1 MKRSIL
7 YPALGLLLLS
17 TGVAACGGDG
27 EAAQGASRAGAPGGP
42 GGGGGARG
50 GGGRGPRIAVV
61 ETMAVA
67 TGSIAREAA
76 VSGMVEPL
84 RSVGVN
90 SQVAGALVAVNVQ
103 EGDFVQPGSVLA
115 RLDDRELSAQ
125 VASAEAAYEVARGT
139 FARSEQLR
147 ENQVITAAEYEKDRA
162 AAASAKAS
170 LDGLRTRLGYTIIRS
185 PTAGVVTQKQVEA
198 GDVVSSQTRLFTVA
212 DISTLV
218 VRAGVSERD
227 VGALQVGQRV
237 EISLDAHPGREFS
250 GRIRRIFPSADP
262 QTRLVPVEVMLEGEA
277 VRAARPG
284 FLARVRFALGQQ
296 NGVLLLPASAI
307 VGEAGS
313 EAVFLYANGTVQRHA
328 VETGLTS
335 QGKVQIL
342 SGLKEGDVV
351 VSTGNNNLR
360 DGAEVRVVAGPGA
373 EAPKK
378 TADAAPGAD
387 GAKP

>member
-7 YPALGLLLLS
+7 FPALGLLLLG

-27 EAAQGASRAGAPGGP
+27 EAAQGAARTGAPGGP
-42 GGGGGARG
+42 GGGAGGR
-50 GGGRGPRIAVV
+50 GGRGPRIAVV
-61 ETMAVA
+61 ETTAA
-67 TGSIAREAA
+67 ARGSIAREAS

-90 SQVAGALVAVNVQ
+90 SLVAGALLAVNVQ

-147 ENQVITAAEYEKDRA
+147 ENQVITAAEYERDRA

-170 LDGLRTRLGYTIIRS
+170 LDGLRTRLGYTVIRS
-185 PTAGVVTQKQVEA
+185 PIAGVVTQKQVEA
-198 GDVVSSQTRLFTVA
+198 GDVVSPQARLFTVA
-212 DISTLV
+212 EVATLV
-218 VRAGVSERD
+218 VRAGVSEMD
-227 VGALQVGQRV
+227 VGTLAPGQKV
-237 EISLDAHPGREFS
+237 AITMDAYPGREFS

-262 QTRLVPVEVMLEGEA
+262 QTRLVPVEVMLEGDA

-284 FLARVRFALGQQ
+284 FLARARFALGQQ
-296 NGVLLLPASAI
+296 DGVLLLPASAI

-335 QGKVQIL
+335 QGKVQIV
-342 SGLKEGDVV
+342 SGLNEGDVV
-351 VSTGNNNLR
+351 VSTGNHNLR

-378 TADAAPGAD
+378 PADAAPGAD